1 MKLPLV
7 LIHGYSDQGASFQT
21 WRDKLTKTEPAW
33 EIETISTCS
42 YQSLTDEVTIK
53 DLADGFDR
61 ALQVRFGNNDQAF
74 DAIVHSTGMLVIRE
88 WFARDRRRLARLKHL
103 VAIAPATFGSPL
115 ARQGRSWLGAI
126 FKGQKHLGPDF
137 LAAGDAILDGLE
149 LPSPYTW
156 DLANRDI
163 FNERPFFDDSPDTPY
178 VFVFCGTDAYGGIR
192 ELANTPGMDG
202 TVRWAGAGL
211 NTRKITLDLTRTAPK
226 PADIDRWM
234 GTNVPVH
241 LMPGINHGTI
251 LSDPTDELVRLAKS
265 AFLVGGAA
273 EFENWLNE
281 ANAPGKA
288 AAVAVDPDK
297 GAWQQVIVRCVDQR
311 GDPIRDFHM
320 QLFEDAAPVPEFDDE
335 RVAVYSGDAS
345 YRCFHVDVGKLL
357 RRNSLTLKIMALSGS
372 AWIDYQ
378 GFGWECLAERFP
390 SPTANERW
398 DAMFDLTGELT
409 RDKSVLEAILSGNL
423 AFDNRRL
430 FAPFTTTLVEI
441 RLDRDAYPLDLAEI
455 SNLLKWDDPQSR

>member
-7 LIHGYSDQGASFQT
+7 LIHGYSDQGASFQA
-21 WRDKLTKTEPAW
+21 WRDNLTKHEPIW
-33 EIETISTCS
+33 DIEAISTCS
-42 YQSLTDEVTIK
+42 YQSLTGEVTIK
-53 DLADGFDR
+53 DLADGLDR
-61 ALQVRFGNNDQAF
+61 ALQVRFGNNDPAF

-126 FKGQKHLGPDF
+126 FKGQKQLGPDF

-149 LPSPYTW
+149 LASPYTW

-178 VFVFCGTDAYGGIR
+178 LFVFCGTDAYGGIR

-211 NTRKITLDLTRTAPK
+211 NTRKITLDLTRTSST
-226 PADIDRWM
+226 PAIIDKWM
-234 GTNVPVH
+234 GINIPVH
-241 LMPGINHGTI
+241 LMPGMNHGTI
-251 LSDPTDELVRLAKS
+251 LSNPTEELVRLAKN
-265 AFLVGGAA
+265 ALLVGGAA
-273 EFENWLNE
+273 EFRNWLSD
-281 ANAPGKA
+281 ANAHVKA
-288 AAVAVDPDK
+288 AAVAADPDK

-320 QLFEDAAPVPEFDDE
+320 QLFENDLPVPEFDDE
-335 RVAVYSGDAS
+335 RVAVYSRDAS

-357 RRNSLTLKIMALSGS
+357 RRSSLTLKIMALSGS
-372 AWIDYQ
+372 TWIDYQ
-378 GFGWECLAERFP
+378 GFGWETLGEQVP

-398 DAMFDLTGELT
+398 DATFDLTGELM
-409 RDKSVLEAILSGNL
+409 RDKSVLEAIRSGSL
-423 AFDNRRL
+423 AFDNHRL

-441 RLDRDAYPLDLAEI
+441 RLDRDALPLDLATI
-455 SNLLKWDDPQSR
+455 SNLLKWDGP

>member
-1 MKLPLV
+1 MV
-7 LIHGYSDQGASFQT
+7 
-21 WRDKLTKTEPAW
+21 
-33 EIETISTCS
+33 
-42 YQSLTDEVTIK
+42 
-53 DLADGFDR
+53 
-61 ALQVRFGNNDQAF
+61 
-74 DAIVHSTGMLVIRE
+74 
-88 WFARDRRRLARLKHL
+88 
-103 VAIAPATFGSPL
+103 GS
-115 ARQGRSWLGAI
+115 
-126 FKGQKHLGPDF
+126 
-137 LAAGDAILDGLE
+137 
-149 LPSPYTW
+149 
-156 DLANRDI
+156 
-163 FNERPFFDDSPDTPY
+163 
-178 VFVFCGTDAYGGIR
+178 
-192 ELANTPGMDG
+192 
-202 TVRWAGAGL
+202 
-211 NTRKITLDLTRTAPK
+211 
-226 PADIDRWM
+226 
-234 GTNVPVH
+234 
-241 LMPGINHGTI
+241 
-251 LSDPTDELVRLAKS
+251 
-265 AFLVGGAA
+265 AA

-378 GFGWECLAERFP
+378 GFGWEGLAERFP